1 MEYVYAV
8 FMLLAGIG
16 VFLLGCNMLSNNME
30 AMATGKLKGLLNK
43 TAKNKVVGVGI
54 GTLITMVV
62 QSSSL
67 TTVMVVGL
75 VNTGI
80 IGLAQAATFI
90 IGANIG
96 TTITA
101 QIAALQSFSFS
112 KIAISL
118 AGIGVFMNMFSKKER
133 TKTIGNVLAGLGIIF
148 VGLALMSDAMGIVKE
163 SEMVVDIFSKLSN
176 PLLLFLIGILITA
189 LIQSS
194 SAVTSI
200 IISMATAGLVI
211 GNGGNSVLFLIL
223 GTNVGTCVTA
233 VLSSVGANTNAK
245 RASLIHLMFNLFGS
259 VLFFIVL
266 LCIPGFM
273 ENTFAKWFPNESTQ
287 IAMFHTFFNVTC
299 AIIILPFTNYLVK
312 LSMIII
318 KDKTKQ
324 ADESLLEKRFLNTPS
339 IAIDVTTKEAVNL
352 LNLATDSLYISL
364 DSFIERNTSM
374 CEDVKNKNNLVNDKA
389 KEITDYLIL
398 ISSTKIGH
406 EEEKY
411 ISALHTS
418 IGDITRI
425 SELADNIIKY
435 TNKEIKE
442 NLTFTSRVKEE
453 LDELKKLIE
462 SQRQNICSIMLE
474 KKYDLLES
482 CDIIEQ
488 DIDDMRRTLIDEH
501 IERLN
506 KGECKAESSSVFI
519 NLVNNLERVGDHLY
533 LIPKNILGK

>member
-30 AMATGKLKGLLNK
+30 AIATGKLKGLLNK

-80 IGLAQAATFI
+80 IGLAQATTFI

-148 VGLALMSDAMGIVKE
+148 VGLSLMSDAMSIVKE

-312 LSMIII
+312 LSMVII

-352 LNLATDSLYISL
+352 LNLATDSLYVSL

-453 LDELKKLIE
+453 LNEFKKLIE
-462 SQRQNICSIMLE
+462 SQKQNICSIMLE

>member
-148 VGLALMSDAMGIVKE
+148 VGLALMSDAMSIVKE

>member
-30 AMATGKLKGLLNK
+30 AIATGKLKGLLNK

-80 IGLAQAATFI
+80 IGLAQATTFI

-133 TKTIGNVLAGLGIIF
+133 TKIIGNVLAGLGIIF
-148 VGLALMSDAMGIVKE
+148 VGLSLMSDAMSIVKE

-312 LSMIII
+312 LSMVII

-352 LNLATDSLYISL
+352 LNLATDSLYVSL

-453 LDELKKLIE
+453 LNEFKKLIE
-462 SQRQNICSIMLE
+462 SQKQNICSIMLE

>member
-54 GTLITMVV
+54 GSLITMVV

-148 VGLALMSDAMGIVKE
+148 VGLALMSDAMSIVKE